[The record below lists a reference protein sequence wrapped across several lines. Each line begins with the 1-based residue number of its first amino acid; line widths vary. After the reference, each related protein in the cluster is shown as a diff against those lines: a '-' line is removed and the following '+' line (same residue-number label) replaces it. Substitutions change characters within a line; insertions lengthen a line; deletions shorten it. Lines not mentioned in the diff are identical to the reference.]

1 MFFRPR
7 QIALHDPFPS
17 AARAQT
23 WFEWRQHGRSL
34 PWLVAILLPFELAL
48 LFAFS
53 DTPVLVVETLL
64 FVLFTPPFMAAFVAA
79 TVSKSTSFT
88 ATRPLT
94 SASLIAAKLKATIWS
109 TLVTWLLV
117 LFAIPLALRLSG
129 TAPMVIDWAHSLVE
143 GVGLPRAI
151 AIAMVGLFALIA
163 STWKQ
168 LVQSLYI
175 GMSG

>member
-79 TVSKSTSFT
+79 TVSKSTPFT

-94 SASLIAAKLKATIWS
+94 SASLIAAKLRATIWS
-109 TLVTWLLV
+109 TLATWLLV
-117 LFAIPLALRLSG
+117 LVAIPFALRLSG
-129 TAPMVIDWAHSLVE
+129 TAPVVIEWGHRLIEA
-143 GVGLPRAI
+143 VGRPRAV
-151 AIAMVGLFALIA
+151 AIVLLG
-163 STWKQ
+163 
-168 LVQSLYI
+168 
-175 GMSG
+175 